1 MKNKKIVFVNKRDGL
16 FRSDFGTL
24 GTLLD
29 ANSFAKLILILLVYV
44 EESLKKEMKILTMV

>member
-1 MKNKKIVFVNKRDGL
+1 MRKKNRRDGL

-44 EESLKKEMKILTMV
+44 EESRKKEMKILTLV